1 MAEIATTDAY
11 GLYTKKLI
19 AIYRERIASTNF
31 LRSFFQVE
39 ESTSKSLSIE
49 VERNQEL
56 IAVDVARGS
65 DGVRNQWSYTS
76 ERIFVPPYFKEYFD
90 ITNLQLYDRL
100 FGATSIDD
108 AVFAE
113 LINSTADKTMQMQ
126 QKVERAIELQCA
138 QVFLDGIVTL
148 KNGTNIDY
156 KRQGGSKVD
165 PGAGNY
171 FADAGGDPYALLEA
185 GCVFMRKEGLATG
198 QIFNAIIGTEAWHDL
213 LENAK
218 FKTRQGFFNLALDAV
233 TGPQKNNNTGANLMG
248 KLVCGSYIVQ
258 LWTYEQYYNHPDT
271 GTKTQYMDPKMVV
284 MLPADGTS
292 FKLGFAAIPQLI
304 MPNTMPRKGQFLIR
318 DFINQEAQTHNIILE
333 SAPLAIPVSVDRIY
347 TFRAKAA

>member
-1 MAEIATTDAY
+1 MEIVTTDAY

-19 AIYRERIASTNF
+19 ALYREKAVTTNF
-31 LRSFFQVE
+31 LRSFFTVE
-39 ESTSKSLSIE
+39 ESTTKQLSIE

-65 DGVRNQWSYTS
+65 DGNRNAWSYTS

-113 LINSTADKTMQMQ
+113 LINDTADKTMELQK
-126 QKVERAIELQCA
+126 KVERAIERQCA
-138 QVFLDGIVTL
+138 QVFIDGIVTL
-148 KNGTNIDY
+148 KNGVNINY
-156 KRQGGSKVD
+156 KRQGDSMVD
-165 PGAGNY
+165 PGAGSY
-171 FADAGGDPYALLEA
+171 FVDAGGDPYALLEA
-185 GCVFMRKEGLATG
+185 GCVWMRKEGLATG
-198 QIFNAIIGTEAWHDL
+198 QVFNAIIGTEAWHDL
-213 LENAK
+213 LVNAK
-218 FKTRQGFFNLALDAV
+218 FATRQGFFNLALDQV
-233 TGPQKNNNTGANLMG
+233 TGPQRNNNTGANYMG
-248 KLVCGSYIVQ
+248 TLTCGSYKVQ

-271 GTKTQYMDPKMVV
+271 GVKTQYIDPAMVV

-292 FKLGFAAIPQLI
+292 FKIGFAAIPQLVK
-304 MPNTMPRKGQFLIR
+304 PGQLPRKGQFLVR
-318 DFINQEAQTHNIILE
+318 DFIDEEAQTHNIILE

-347 TFRAKAA
+347 TFRAKAAA